1 MKTQSAPQIGLSS
14 SEDLIAD
21 LVLPEYWTQEE
32 RCNSQNSPSVPVYF
46 ATGVAV
52 IGLRLTF
59 KVKPP
64 PLVEWRPGTELILEI
79 VELLSGPLQLSFPI
93 LPFIAEWVKEDFVTR
108 EHPRNS
114 RMVHISRLFHVPS
127 GQRQDP
133 PCN

>member
-14 SEDLIAD
+14 SEDFIAD

-64 PLVEWRPGTELILEI
+64 PLVEWSRQRAHIG
-79 VELLSGPLQLSFPI
+79 
-93 LPFIAEWVKEDFVTR
+93 
-108 EHPRNS
+108 NS
-114 RMVHISRLFHVPS
+114 RAPFRTSPTQFPYLAIHSRMGERGLCD
-127 GQRQDP
+127 QRTS
-133 PCN
+133 